1 MDAMTLTLTIMMMMA
16 VLGEGVRITEVSIPR
31 TVEIGQE
38 NIILNCDYHFDQ
50 EEAQQLEIK
59 WYFNKDPSPF
69 FQWIAGLPDAKV
81 SAAFCNVT
89 LLVKTRHVLMCK
101 VAVTAKCHKY
111 QISSFKPSYSPKSS
125 GVYSETKLISISWWM
140 GELKAGQKIIRLNK
154 IISSS
159 RNPFTRYRAIK
170 ITRPTIDMAGKILSS
185 SKLSYLLFPF

>member
-1 MDAMTLTLTIMMMMA
+1 MDLVLTLTLMMMMA
-16 VLGEGVRITEVSIPR
+16 LTTPGVTGVKITEVSIPR

-81 SAAFCNVT
+81 GFIYSVSVDNCVHKIETFQNESPA
-89 LLVKTRHVLMCK
+89 LTRHVLMCK
-101 VAVTAKCHKY
+101 VAVTAECHKY

-154 IISSS
+154 
-159 RNPFTRYRAIK
+159 
-170 ITRPTIDMAGKILSS
+170 
-185 SKLSYLLFPF
+185 